1 MQLRSNSNK
10 KIHQK
15 KISNKISFILNLPIK
30 KIIFCKKKGHL
41 IYFNQSQLW
50 KVKLFSTKRK

>member
-30 KIIFCKKKGHL
+30 KNHFLQKKKGHL

-50 KVKLFSTKRK
+50 KVKLFSTK